1 MQNAVAL
8 VEPETAAVADVTSA
22 VRSDCR
28 AVRGS
33 SGPGDDLVGSIRANP
48 QHLAAGK
55 ADDDHRTVRHRDRS
69 FHEPK
74 PLRHDAPGYL
84 HLTALL

>member
-1 MQNAVAL
+1 
-8 VEPETAAVADVTSA
+8 
-22 VRSDCR
+22 
-28 AVRGS
+28 
-33 SGPGDDLVGSIRANP
+33 VGSIRANP